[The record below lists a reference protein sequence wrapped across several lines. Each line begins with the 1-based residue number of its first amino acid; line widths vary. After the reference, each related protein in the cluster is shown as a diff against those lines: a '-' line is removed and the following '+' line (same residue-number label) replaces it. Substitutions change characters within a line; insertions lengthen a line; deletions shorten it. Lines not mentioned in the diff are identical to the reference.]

1 MQLVRVLCDN
11 LNGIT
16 KSECD
21 ETFGTIECQPIMF

>member
-16 KSECD
+16 KSEYD
-21 ETFGTIECQPIMF
+21 ETVGTIECQPIMF